1 MAGCLACCRPTCL
14 PTDPGEGRTDGRTD
28 GRRADQRAINT
39 RLPRFP
45 TVTVPPAHANVSGR
59 DVAAASRRRCGT
71 RPPQERL
78 WRQPTRAAVRL
89 DNGAPGAYW
98 QGGLG
103 LHVYASRIGTSS
115 TSNPDDCTT
124 TSRGDV
130 APDRRGAGPG
140 SPECDCGAGP
150 TEPSTAR
157 RPVGRTESHRFSRF
171 RGWGGTRLPADHS
184 LQEGATGP
192 RRLSQEILC
201 YAMLIKGGWGGAASG
216 LALPGWSLL
225 DSADSL
231 RGGVPRDYRPGV
243 GCDRSLPTPRTVPR
257 LDPPSEPTSS
267 TACFHRVVHS
277 LSTYM
282 HVKLRPKSHF
292 SNFSTPHRI
301 GVKMT
306 KSLETSFCPDSD
318 HQTRT
323 Q

>member
-201 YAMLIKGGWGGAASG
+201 
-216 LALPGWSLL
+216 
-225 DSADSL
+225 
-231 RGGVPRDYRPGV
+231 
-243 GCDRSLPTPRTVPR
+243 
-257 LDPPSEPTSS
+257 
-267 TACFHRVVHS
+267 
-277 LSTYM
+277 
-282 HVKLRPKSHF
+282 
-292 SNFSTPHRI
+292 
-301 GVKMT
+301 
-306 KSLETSFCPDSD
+306 
-318 HQTRT
+318 
-323 Q
+323 